1 MARKNVDIKI
11 YTSEVL
17 YDVMNK
23 THLTARSRDIGTNI
37 KEVAYMQVTEDDT
50 EENQVLRSIGDAFA
64 LLKSRLSEYVES
76 KGSTKDNTLMDKD
89 INLTLALS
97 LPANANDAALESL
110 PSAIH
115 QYLVNQTVG
124 DWFTIT
130 NKNDAADYI
139 ARAEVGLQELREAVN
154 KRVRP
159 TR

>member
-1 MARKNVDIKI
+1 MARKNIVITI
-11 YTSEVL
+11 YISEVL
-17 YDVMNK
+17 YDIMNK
-23 THLTARSRDIGTNI
+23 THLTGRIRDIGTNP
-37 KEVAYMQVTEDDT
+37 KEVAYIQATDDEEDI
-50 EENQVLRSIGDAFA
+50 NQVLRSIGSAFA
-64 LLKSRLSEYVES
+64 LLKSRLSEYVEADNSS
-76 KGSTKDNTLMDKD
+76 KNDILMDKD
-89 INLTLALS
+89 ANLSLALS
-97 LPANANDAALESL
+97 MPDNVNEAALESL